1 MQARGGGWPR
11 GKLAYRKT
19 YSYCGGIHPEEVY
32 DFNFELV
39 IVLFLETQVVL
50 VLSANTGK
58 ETYKKLVCLYVPS
71 VQLRVRNGRGRTG
84 VYYRRVKT
92 WSHP

>member
-1 MQARGGGWPR
+1 MAW
-11 GKLAYRKT
+11 GKLAYRKA

-39 IVLFLETQVVL
+39 IVLFLQTQVAL
-50 VLSANTGK
+50 VPSANTGK
-58 ETYKKLVCLYVPS
+58 ETYKKLMCLYVPG

-84 VYYRRVKT
+84 VYYRRAKT
-92 WSHP
+92 